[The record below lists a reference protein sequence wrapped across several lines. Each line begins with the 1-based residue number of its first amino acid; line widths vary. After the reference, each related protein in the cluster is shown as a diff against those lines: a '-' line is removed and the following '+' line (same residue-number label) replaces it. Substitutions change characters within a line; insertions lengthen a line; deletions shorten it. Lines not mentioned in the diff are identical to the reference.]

1 MKPVSR
7 LDLVLRLVGPVALAL
22 AASAC
27 SMSSLLGG
35 GGKTPATLLRLTPQ
49 AALQGE
55 TVRSSSAGQAVTIAI
70 PIIGKELRTTRVPA
84 ITYTEVAYIEDL
96 QWVDTPDRLFQ
107 DLLAETVRRTTGR
120 VVLDPK
126 QSVLDPGI
134 TVSGQLHRFGY
145 DAAERA
151 VIVRYDGALSTAG
164 GTRVETRRFEAK
176 VLAAADAASV
186 GPALNQAANQVALE
200 AAAWIG
206 R

>member
-1 MKPVSR
+1 MKRVSH
-7 LDLVLRLVGPVALAL
+7 LAVPVALAL
-22 AASAC
+22 ALSAC

-49 AALQGE
+49 AALQGD

-84 ITYTEVAYIEDL
+84 ITYTEVAYIENL

-145 DAAERA
+145 DAAEQA

-176 VLAAADAASV
+176 VPATGDAASV

>member
-1 MKPVSR
+1 MKTVMR
-7 LDLVLRLVGPVALAL
+7 KGLVLRLVGPVALAI
-22 AASAC
+22 AISGC

-49 AALQGE
+49 AALQGD
-55 TVRSSSAGQAVTIAI
+55 TVRSSSAGEAVTIAI

-96 QWVDTPDRLFQ
+96 MWVDTPDRLFQ

-145 DAAERA
+145 DAAEQA

-176 VLAAADAASV
+176 VPATGDGASV

>member
-7 LDLVLRLVGPVALAL
+7 LAAPVALAISL
-22 AASAC
+22 SAC
-27 SMSSLLGG
+27 SLGGLLG
-35 GGKTPATLLRLTPQ
+35 GGKTPTTLLRLTPQ
-49 AALQGE
+49 AALQGS
-55 TVRSSSAGQAVTIAI
+55 TVRSSTAGEAVTIAI

-107 DLLAETVRRTTGR
+107 DLLSETVRRTTGR

-126 QSVLDPGI
+126 QSMLDPGI

-145 DAAERA
+145 DAAEQA
-151 VIVRYDGALSTAG
+151 VIVRFDGALSTAG
-164 GTRVETRRFEAK
+164 GTRVETRRFEAR
-176 VLAAADAASV
+176 VPATGDATTV

-200 AAAWIG
+200 AARWIG